1 MTCVRIRF
9 SPSFRRFSPVFGRF
23 GPFFFSR
30 IHRDS
35 IFAAIKNEEMKNVKV
50 LIITAVM
57 MCAMPAVLAQQ
68 VLNLEKCHELA
79 LASNS
84 HLKIAQERVKE
95 TEALKG
101 AALAQFFPK
110 VSVNGTYN
118 WNQKNISLLSDEQQ
132 GAINNMG
139 TTVMSQVTPAMQPV
153 VMQLMQSD
161 PQLAMTLAQS
171 LAGMNVEEALNGV
184 GHEITDAF
192 NIDTRNI
199 FAGAVT
205 VSEPIYLGGKIR
217 AMYKTAKL
225 TNQAALLQADQTQEN
240 LLIQVDEAYWR
251 VISLQHKQSLAHQ
264 YCNLLDTLNQN
275 VEAMVAEGVATQSDL
290 TQVRVKLNEAQMSLT
305 KAENGLALSK
315 MVLYQLCGLNLTGDY
330 EIAEEEGMRSFQP
343 EQTLDMQN
351 VWNKRK
357 EIKLLEIGDQMAKTN
372 VKTATSGLLPN
383 VAVTGSYL
391 VSNPN
396 VFNGFRN
403 KFAGMF
409 TAGVVVNI
417 PICHAEDF
425 LAVKAAKHKRNEVQ
439 YELEEARN
447 AIELQ
452 VNKLNYELE
461 VANKKLV
468 QAQSNLLN
476 AEENLRLANESFEAG
491 VINSS
496 DLMAAQTAWM
506 SAKSEVVDAE
516 IEIRMDYLYLQQAL
530 GNN

>member
-1 MTCVRIRF
+1 
-9 SPSFRRFSPVFGRF
+9 
-23 GPFFFSR
+23 
-30 IHRDS
+30 
-35 IFAAIKNEEMKNVKV
+35 
-50 LIITAVM
+50 M

-68 VLNLEKCHELA
+68 VLNLAECHRLA
-79 LASNS
+79 LASNN
-84 HLKIAQERVKE
+84 HLKIAQERVAE

-110 VSVNGTYN
+110 VTVNGTYN
-118 WNQKNISLLSDEQQ
+118 WNQKSISLLSDEQQ
-132 GAINNMG
+132 AAINNMG
-139 TTVMSQVTPAMQPV
+139 TTVMSQVTPALQPLV
-153 VMQLMQSD
+153 AQLMQSD
-161 PQLAMTLAQS
+161 PQLAMTLLQS
-171 LAGMNVEEALNGV
+171 LGTMHLEETLNGV
-184 GHEITDAF
+184 GQEITDAF
-192 NIDTRNI
+192 NVDMTNV

-205 VSEPIYLGGKIR
+205 VCEPIYLGGKIR

-225 TNQAALLQADQTQEN
+225 TNQAAVLQADQEQER
-240 LLIQVDEAYWR
+240 LLIAVDEAYWR
-251 VISLQHKQSLAHQ
+251 VVSLQHKCELARQ
-264 YCNLLDTLNQN
+264 YCSLLDTLNHD
-275 VEAMVAEGVATQSDL
+275 VSVMLEEGVATQSDM

-315 MVLYQLCGLNLTGDY
+315 MVLCQMCGLDLNGNYVIEDD
-330 EIAEEEGMRSFQP
+330 IALVALLP
-343 EQTLDMQN
+343 ADTLDMQRI
-351 VWNKRK
+351 WDSRT
-357 EIKLLEIGDQMAKTN
+357 EIKLLEIGEQMAKSN
-372 VKTATSGLLPN
+372 VKMATSGLLPN
-383 VAVTGSYL
+383 VGVQGSY
-391 VSNPN
+391 VFSNPN
-396 VFNGFRN
+396 VYNGFQN

-461 VANKKLV
+461 VANKKMV

-476 AEENLRLANESFEAG
+476 AEENLRLADESFEAG
-491 VINSS
+491 VISSS
-496 DLMAAQTAWM
+496 DLMTAQTAWL

>member
-1 MTCVRIRF
+1 MVVSDRF
-9 SPSFRRFSPVFGRF
+9 RMRSDGQLP
-23 GPFFFSR
+23 
-30 IHRDS
+30 
-35 IFAAIKNEEMKNVKV
+35 IFATSKIGKMKKIKS
-50 LIITAVM
+50 LIITVVM
-57 MCAMPAVLAQQ
+57 FGLVPSVGAQQ
-68 VLNLEKCHELA
+68 VLTLEKCHELA
-79 LASNS
+79 LASNNR
-84 HLKIAQERVKE
+84 LKIAQERVEE

-132 GAINNMG
+132 ATINNMG
-139 TTVMSQVTPAMQPV
+139 TTVMSQVTPALQPV
-153 VMQLMQSD
+153 IMQLMQSD
-161 PQLAMTLAQS
+161 PQLAMALAQS
-171 LAGMNVEEALNGV
+171 LAGMNMEETLNGV
-184 GHEITDAF
+184 GQEITDAF
-192 NIDTRNI
+192 NIDTRNV

-205 VSEPIYLGGKIR
+205 VSEPVYLGGKVR

-225 TNQAALLQADQTQEN
+225 TNQAAVLQADQAQEN
-240 LLIQVDEAYWR
+240 LLVQVDEAYWR
-251 VISLQHKQSLAHQ
+251 VISLQHKVLLARQ

-275 VEAMVAEGVATQSDL
+275 VEAMVDEGVATQSDL

-330 EIAEEEGMRSFQP
+330 EIAEETDMRTFSSA
-343 EQTLDMQN
+343 QTLDMQN
-351 VWNKRK
+351 VWDNRK

-372 VKTATSGLLPN
+372 VKMATSGLLPN

-396 VFNGFRN
+396 VFNGFQN

-425 LAVKAAKHKRNEVQ
+425 LMVKAAKHKRNEVQ
-439 YELEEARN
+439 YELEEAKN
-447 AIELQ
+447 VIELQ

-468 QAQSNLLN
+468 QAQSNLMN

-491 VINSS
+491 VISSS

-516 IEIRMDYLYLQQAL
+516 IEIRMAHLYLQKAL
-530 GNN
+530 GK

>member
-1 MTCVRIRF
+1 
-9 SPSFRRFSPVFGRF
+9 
-23 GPFFFSR
+23 
-30 IHRDS
+30 
-35 IFAAIKNEEMKNVKV
+35 MKNVKV

-251 VISLQHKQSLAHQ
+251 VISLQHKQSLARQ

-315 MVLYQLCGLNLTGDY
+315 MVLYQLCALNRDVDDPLHILFENDLSL
-330 EIAEEEGMRSFQP
+330 EGR
-343 EQTLDMQN
+343 
-351 VWNKRK
+351 
-357 EIKLLEIGDQMAKTN
+357 G
-372 VKTATSGLLPN
+372 
-383 VAVTGSYL
+383 
-391 VSNPN
+391 
-396 VFNGFRN
+396 
-403 KFAGMF
+403 
-409 TAGVVVNI
+409 
-417 PICHAEDF
+417 
-425 LAVKAAKHKRNEVQ
+425 
-439 YELEEARN
+439 
-447 AIELQ
+447 
-452 VNKLNYELE
+452 
-461 VANKKLV
+461 
-468 QAQSNLLN
+468 
-476 AEENLRLANESFEAG
+476 
-491 VINSS
+491 
-496 DLMAAQTAWM
+496 
-506 SAKSEVVDAE
+506 
-516 IEIRMDYLYLQQAL
+516 
-530 GNN
+530 